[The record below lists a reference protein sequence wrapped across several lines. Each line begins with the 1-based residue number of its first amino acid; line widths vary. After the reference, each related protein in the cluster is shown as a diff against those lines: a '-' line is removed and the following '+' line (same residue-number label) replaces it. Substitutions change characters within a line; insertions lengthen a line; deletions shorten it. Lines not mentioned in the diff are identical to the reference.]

1 MGSPGIRAASE
12 YWLQMEP
19 SRGRIVA
26 TTALPGRPRWTV
38 YDAGRDRFLVNVRDP
53 ALVALV
59 DAESASVVDTWSVSS
74 HGPHGL
80 DLDRLGGRVLVA
92 CDGGHV
98 VCLSSADGRELGR
111 VQIPGEPDA
120 IWFDAT
126 TDGLYVAVGR
136 PGVVQVI
143 DTGRMVV
150 RETVATEEGSKTTA
164 VDTRR
169 RVLYV
174 FRPISC
180 SVAAF
185 RVA

>member
-1 MGSPGIRAASE
+1 MVEIESRYWRSTKWARLGFAPPASIGCRWSLRAAGSSPP
-12 YWLQMEP
+12 Q
-19 SRGRIVA
+19 RF
-26 TTALPGRPRWTV
+26 PG
-38 YDAGRDRFLVNVRDP
+38 
-53 ALVALV
+53 
-59 DAESASVVDTWSVSS
+59 
-74 HGPHGL
+74 GP
-80 DLDRLGGRVLVA
+80 
-92 CDGGHV
+92 DG
-98 VCLSSADGRELGR
+98 
-111 VQIPGEPDA
+111 
-120 IWFDAT
+120 
-126 TDGLYVAVGR
+126 AVGR
-136 PGVVQVI
+136 PGVGQVI